1 MRILLMLFV
10 LFFSFKTFAEIKDK
24 ELLNAYNEGCLSEDP
39 GPITVGEQFLV
50 CGCLTSEVSKQ
61 YTVDEIMEDDDYV
74 EKEKFNKIMDFCISL
89 ILDIK

>member
-1 MRILLMLFV
+1 MKIFLTLFV
-10 LFFSFKTFAEIKDK
+10 LFFSSITFAEIKDK
-24 ELLNAYNEGCLSEDP
+24 ELLNAYNEGCLMEDP